1 MGRHPELPRRVTRL
15 LEWQKGR
22 CPACGLC
29 FSVDDPPEVD
39 HIVPLKL
46 GGKEGYINWQ
56 LLHRHCHDRKTA
68 LDGLSANCQSPHE

>member
-1 MGRHPELPRRVTRL
+1 MQISRSGDVPAQL

-22 CPACGLC
+22 CPACGLY

-56 LLHRHCHDRKTA
+56 LLHGHCHDEKTGRERS
-68 LDGLSANCQSPHE
+68 LTRP